1 MHIKA
6 VFLRGFAAF
15 AILAAC
21 GAEGL
26 VTPAA
31 GSTQPLIWQGVDS
44 IRILCL
50 VSQDS
55 ANPKIQDEPARR
67 ALEAEIAGKVAKL
80 AAAGAPVPVNP
91 ATAGDPAVLDPA
103 IVTLLVHASV
113 RTDGNGRV
121 LALHVRPFRAGGVEK
136 AMLFGA
142 APRAVRLPQS
152 GASAPELD
160 AALAAVLAETLPW
173 LSRPAGLRL
182 HSQ

>member
-6 VFLRGFAAF
+6 VLLRGFAAF

-21 GAEGL
+21 GAEGV

-31 GSTQPLIWQGVDS
+31 ASSQPAIWQGAES

-55 ANPKIQDEPARR
+55 AQPKIEDEPARR
-67 ALEAEIAGKVAKL
+67 ALEAEIAGKVARL
-80 AAAGAPVPVNP
+80 AAAGAPVPVSP
-91 ATAGDPAVLDPA
+91 AAPGDPTVLDPA
-103 IVTLLVHASV
+103 TVTLLVQASV
-113 RTDGNGRV
+113 RADRDGRL
-121 LALHVRPFRAGGVEK
+121 LALHVRPFRAGGVDK

-152 GASAPELD
+152 GATAPELD